1 MEVAG
6 RKDEDRAVEFAE
18 TEEDI
23 DVLRS
28 SLLDLTWLFHVGP
41 IFPCYWDEPEQAPQL
56 SVSFKVYIVC
66 TYI

>member
-28 SLLDLTWLFHVGP
+28 SLLDLTRLFHVGP
-41 IFPCYWDEPEQAPQL
+41 IISQFESLHCMY
-56 SVSFKVYIVC
+56 VYI
-66 TYI
+66 YIYNTLTLW